1 MGRRTGSVAIYGV
14 NYAPEPTGI
23 GPYTAELAEYLV
35 GLGAVVRVI
44 TTFAHYPH
52 WQVSAGDR
60 GVRRRETIHGVSVT
74 RLWSRMPKPM
84 TGVQRLLFE
93 MSYSFLALFHG
104 PGKSEVVVGVIP
116 GLGSGLAAVLHG
128 RIRRR
133 RVVVVIQDLAGRGLK
148 QSGMSSARA
157 LGQLA
162 ARAEAFAVRHAHQ
175 VIAIS
180 EAFVEPLV
188 REGVRRER
196 IVVLPNWGRVPK
208 LSPSVPV
215 RCGPAMLVH
224 AGSMGHKQGLD
235 QLVEAARTANARGFD
250 YRFVL
255 VGDGSER
262 GRLEALANGL
272 PNIEFRDP
280 VAEEEFPALLASAH
294 VLLLCQAASNID
306 MSFPSKLT
314 AYLASGRPVVAAVPP
329 GGSVDAFLRRTN
341 VGLVVKSDD
350 ATSLVNAIESL
361 LEDEFMQASLVR
373 AGEKLVADEWDRD
386 TMLARWAD
394 TICPFR

>member
-1 MGRRTGSVAIYGV
+1 MGSRAGSIAIYGV

-23 GPYTAELAEYLV
+23 GPYTAELAEHLV
-35 GLGAVVRVI
+35 DRGAVVRVI
-44 TTFAHYPH
+44 TTFAHYPQ
-52 WQVSAGDR
+52 WKVSSDDR
-60 GVRRRETIHGVSVT
+60 GIRRRETIRGVAVT

-84 TGVQRLLFE
+84 TGLQRLLFE
-93 MSYSFLALFHG
+93 MSYSALALFHG
-104 PGKSEVVVGVIP
+104 PRDSEVVVGVIP

-162 ARAEAFAVRHAHQ
+162 SRAETFAVRHAHR

-180 EAFVEPLV
+180 DTFVEPLV
-188 REGVRRER
+188 SEGVRRER
-196 IVVLPNWGRVPK
+196 IVVLPNWGRVSK
-208 LSPSVPV
+208 LTPSVS
-215 RCGPAMLVH
+215 RSCGPPVLVH
-224 AGSMGHKQGLD
+224 AGSMGLKQGLE
-235 QLVEAARTANARGFD
+235 QIVEAARIAHDRGLD
-250 YRFVL
+250 YRFLL

-262 GRLEALANGL
+262 GRLEALARGL

-280 VAEEEFPALLASAH
+280 VPEDEFPGLLSSAD

-314 AYLASGRPVVAAVPP
+314 AYLASGRPVVAAVPS
-329 GGSVDAFLRRTN
+329 GGSVDSFIRRTN

-350 ATSLVNAIESL
+350 ATLLVNAIESL
-361 LEDEFMQASLVR
+361 LQDEFMQASLVR
-373 AGEKLVADEWDRD
+373 AGEEFVAAEWDRD
-386 TMLARWAD
+386 TVLAQWAE
-394 TICPFR
+394 TICASQ